1 MEEKEIKIMKFNR
14 NNLLVAFFIGGLL
27 GILIRLYRERR
38 QACAAPV
45 RPQPPQIPPPP
56 VIRRTR
62 QQAPLPPHIWN

>member
-1 MEEKEIKIMKFNR
+1 
-14 NNLLVAFFIGGLL
+14 LL

-45 RPQPPQIPPPP
+45 RPQPPQITSPP
-56 VIRRTR
+56 VVNRRTS